1 MKKIAI
7 ITQGV
12 KINEEK
18 GYTRFAYIADIL
30 ARQGFQV
37 ELITSTF
44 QHWEKKQRNIN
55 GFNHD
60 FTYKMKF
67 IYEPGYKKNIDLTR
81 IISHKILAQNLKKYL
96 KTCQDF
102 DLIYFEIPPNDVARA
117 AVSYAKERN
126 IPAIADINDLWPEA
140 MKMVI
145 DIPFISNFLFFPF
158 MKDAEWVYQNINGI
172 IGTSQEYADRPIKNG
187 NYNIPRKVVY
197 VGIDL
202 KEFDDGVKEYS
213 NQIQKDQRDFWVMYA
228 GTIGTSYD
236 IKTIILSAVQLKK
249 KGYQNI
255 KIKLLGDG
263 PLRKKLEKMAESL
276 DCNVEFLGYVPYKK
290 MAAYLTRA
298 DLLIN
303 SFVKKAPQ
311 SIVTNVGDYLASGNP
326 MINTCSSREFCKK
339 VKSDRFGINIEPE
352 NTIKLTQAIE
362 IFYHHPKKRAI
373 YGSNARVIAEKEFN
387 REKAYLTIV
396 DLVNNCLM
404 KKK

>member
-1 MKKIAI
+1 
-7 ITQGV
+7 
-12 KINEEK
+12 
-18 GYTRFAYIADIL
+18 
-30 ARQGFQV
+30 
-37 ELITSTF
+37 
-44 QHWEKKQRNIN
+44 
-55 GFNHD
+55 
-60 FTYKMKF
+60 
-67 IYEPGYKKNIDLTR
+67 
-81 IISHKILAQNLKKYL
+81 
-96 KTCQDF
+96 
-102 DLIYFEIPPNDVARA
+102 
-117 AVSYAKERN
+117 
-126 IPAIADINDLWPEA
+126 
-140 MKMVI
+140 
-145 DIPFISNFLFFPF
+145 
-158 MKDAEWVYQNINGI
+158 
-172 IGTSQEYADRPIKNG
+172 
-187 NYNIPRKVVY
+187 
-197 VGIDL
+197 
-202 KEFDDGVKEYS
+202 
-213 NQIQKDQRDFWVMYA
+213 MYA

-311 SIVTNVGDYLASGNP
+311 SIVTKVGDYLASGHP